1 MKIVIATGCPDSGW
15 EGVVPTLLRA
25 GLERVGDGLA
35 EWTQQVLA
43 ASGVDD
49 PLQLRQNL
57 KPGSRME
64 EMLASL
70 LSQQQP
76 VEACHADSR
85 SLWLLDF
92 WAMQLPDARF
102 LLLFTGAET
111 AVARA
116 LMCGIDP
123 VRFLDG
129 WKAANRH
136 LMRFQGRHR
145 RRALLLNAEVAS
157 RHPDEL
163 IAATQRLGLSLQVD
177 AEGDRPDGFVVPALE
192 RFLAKRLIADDPSI
206 SVLEMEL
213 EARAQPL
220 GEAANHD
227 PEVALDEL
235 VQGYLHTRHHH
246 QQVWSQLHVAQE
258 ELERTA
264 VEKQQV
270 EQAQQAASAA
280 LQQLQARMAQA
291 EKIGK
296 NLEAT
301 NRSLEAARKETL
313 AKNESL
319 LTQLA
324 QTQEDLKTAVAQKDA
339 IDQTQKATA
348 VELQQIRARM
358 VQAEQACQRLEA
370 TKQSLEA
377 SSKETLGENEL
388 LLAQL
393 HEVQEELEKLFL
405 EKEQLEQAG
414 KVTATELQ
422 QLKAR
427 MAQAEEA
434 RKKLEAANHSLEAA
448 RKEALANAERHL
460 KTLGQVQNE
469 LKSVVAQKQEVDQT
483 LRASGAELQQL
494 KARMAQAEE
503 ARKKLEAAN
512 HSLEAA
518 RKEAL
523 ANTERHLKKLGQAQ
537 NELKSVVAQ
546 KQEVD
551 QTLRASGAEVQEL
564 KARLAQAE
572 QAGQELEGANQ
583 LLVTSRKEAL
593 EENELLLKQL
603 HEVQEELE
611 AYYLRYQEA
620 LSRQPPVK
628 EEPATV
634 LEASPVGEVEPQPIA
649 QQDKAAASTTQT
661 FLRRL
666 VRPFKRPDKK
676 KERLR
681 RQVDVLKQSGLF
693 DPQWYLSHYPDVAS
707 AGVDPV
713 EHYLRFGAA
722 EGRNPSPRFDTRYY
736 LHSNPD
742 VAAAGVNPLLHYI
755 QFGVSEGRQACG

>member
-57 KPGSRME
+57 KPGTRMQ

-70 LSQQQP
+70 LPQEQP
-76 VEACHADSR
+76 VAACHADSR
-85 SLWLLDF
+85 SVWLLDF
-92 WAMQLPDARF
+92 WAMQYPDARF
-102 LLLFTGAET
+102 LLFFTGAET
-111 AVARA
+111 ALARA
-116 LMCGIDP
+116 LMCGVEP
-123 VRFLDG
+123 SRFLDG

-145 RRALLLNAEVAS
+145 RRALLLNADAAS

-163 IAATQRLGLSLQVD
+163 IAATQLLGLSLQVD
-177 AEGDRPDGFVVPALE
+177 AEGERPDGFVVPALE

-220 GEAANHD
+220 GDSANHD
-227 PEVALDEL
+227 SEVALDEL
-235 VQGYLHTRHHH
+235 VQGYLQTRHHH

-358 VQAEQACQRLEA
+358 AQAEQACQRLEA

-405 EKEQLEQAG
+405 EKEQLEEAG

-448 RKEALANAERHL
+448 RKETLANNERHL

-469 LKSVVAQKQEVDQT
+469 LKSA
-483 LRASGAELQQL
+483 
-494 KARMAQAEE
+494 
-503 ARKKLEAAN
+503 
-512 HSLEAA
+512 
-518 RKEAL
+518 
-523 ANTERHLKKLGQAQ
+523 
-537 NELKSVVAQ
+537 VAQ

-620 LSRQPPVK
+620 MSRQPPVK

-755 QFGVSEGRQACG
+755 QFGVLEGRQSCG